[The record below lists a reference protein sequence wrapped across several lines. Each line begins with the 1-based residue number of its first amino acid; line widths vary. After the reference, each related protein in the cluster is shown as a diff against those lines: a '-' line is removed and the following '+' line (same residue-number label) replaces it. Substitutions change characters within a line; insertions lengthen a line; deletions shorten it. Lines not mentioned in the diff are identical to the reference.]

1 MDHLDVGCMAE
12 NEDAALGLEAGFL
25 VKVLD
30 VFLGLDFNRVLG
42 EISPDGVHNPVQK
55 LAADALAADFPAGGN
70 PAEGDGLTVIFQ
82 EDPRV
87 GDNFAFAIGLEEVEG
102 PLVHTVQI
110 LVEPFLF
117 HHEDGVAQ
125 ADDVVEFV
133 GA

>member
-1 MDHLDVGCMAE
+1 MDHLDVGRMAE

-30 VFLGLDFNRVLG
+30 VFLGLYFNRVLG

-55 LAADALAADFPAGGN
+55 LAADFPAGGN

-87 GDNFAFAIGLEEVEG
+87 GDNFAFVIGLEEVEG